1 MSGMLFISEILIQEH
16 ELASFVDLLEKVQTR
31 AREGARFLQM
41 DVKPPF
47 PDTPE
52 DWESRLEAAFTAR
65 GGI

>member
-16 ELASFVDLLEKVQTR
+16 ALASFSDLLKEVETR
-31 AREGARFLQM
+31 ARNGARFLQM

-52 DWESRLEAAFTAR
+52 DWEARLEAAFTAR
-65 GGI
+65 GGV